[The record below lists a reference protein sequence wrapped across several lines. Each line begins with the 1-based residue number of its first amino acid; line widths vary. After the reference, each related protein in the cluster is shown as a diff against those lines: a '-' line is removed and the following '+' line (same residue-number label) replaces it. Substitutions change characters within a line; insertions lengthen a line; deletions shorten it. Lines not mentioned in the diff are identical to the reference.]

1 MMEKIQKAAAGAGKI
16 AAGMDSSALKGMS
29 KDDMKNEIMAYVA
42 AAVKT
47 IVFGENQDC
56 SMYYKNG
63 TFKTRGLGYGNNIE
77 VKLPLTEKM
86 MLEGAVSRKCDEAAQ
101 ESSLEKAEI
110 MTDKMAAYIRSLP
123 AEPYM
128 NVTFTNGWI
137 AAAAQEYIL
146 EQWAAEHGE
155 KVDDNLHICPVSD
168 INVSYNAL
176 YGMEFHPYDMYITKD
191 GIEGTSVLEHY
202 PINES
207 MREKVTQA
215 IMEKAEQVQQMMKE
229 KPENVM
235 DYQQK
240 AASVMQSLPQK
251 ALDALDDA
259 KNFEM
264 WMDKRELD
272 LFIKDFVSETFAG
285 FMAKTLPYAG
295 HFMKT
300 NEIMPEVNFN
310 FGYATS
316 PEPLKPEDFFVRFCN
331 ERAAFTK
338 EQAKEF
344 EEKSAEIIKVARYM
358 EHYNKS
364 VENTAEKM
372 QQCIKSITKEDLD
385 AHGFENTLENKM
397 TDLWQ
402 AEDEIYNLP
411 ENKTTVSM
419 LYSQDGN
426 GLLGVMISGTY
437 TGEMQAV
444 FTEDECNKITM
455 AAYDLFNEI
464 GLDDTEEEFI
474 EKTEEIEESL

>member
-16 AAGMDSSALKGMS
+16 AAGMDSSTLKGMS
-29 KDDMKNEIMAYVA
+29 RDDMKNEILAYVA
-42 AAVKT
+42 AAIKT
-47 IVFGENQDC
+47 IAFGENQDC
-56 SMYYKNG
+56 NMYYKNG
-63 TFKTRGLGYGNNIE
+63 TFKTSGLGYGNNIE
-77 VKLPLTEKM
+77 VKLPFTEKI
-86 MLEGAVSRKCDEAAQ
+86 MLEGAISRKCDEAAQ
-101 ESSLEKAEI
+101 ASSLEKSEA
-110 MTDKMAAYIRSLP
+110 MTDKMAAFVRSLP

-155 KVDDNLHICPVSD
+155 KVDENLHICPVND

-202 PINES
+202 PISES

-251 ALDALDDA
+251 ALEALDDA
-259 KNFEM
+259 RNLEM

-272 LFIKDFVSETFAG
+272 LFIKDSVSETFRE
-285 FMAKTLPYAG
+285 FMIETLPYAG
-295 HFMKT
+295 HFMRT

-358 EHYNKS
+358 EHYDKS
-364 VENTAEKM
+364 IENTAEKM

-385 AHGFENTLENKM
+385 VHGFEATLENKM
-397 TDLWQ
+397 TDLWRT
-402 AEDEIYNLP
+402 EDEIYNLP
-411 ENKTTVSM
+411 ENKTDVYM
-419 LYSQDGN
+419 LYTQDGN
-426 GLLGVMISGTY
+426 GLFGVIISGTY
-437 TGEMQAV
+437 TGDMQVV
-444 FTEDECNKITM
+444 FTDDECTRITM
-455 AAYDLFNEI
+455 AAYDLLNELN
-464 GLDDTEEEFI
+464 LDDMEEEF
-474 EKTEEIEESL
+474 TEEIEEAL

>member
-16 AAGMDSSALKGMS
+16 AAGMDSSTLKGMS
-29 KDDMKNEIMAYVA
+29 RDDMKNEILAYVA
-42 AAVKT
+42 AAIKT
-47 IVFGENQDC
+47 IAFGENQDC
-56 SMYYKNG
+56 NMYYKNG
-63 TFKTRGLGYGNNIE
+63 TFKTSGLGYGNNIE
-77 VKLPLTEKM
+77 VKLPFTEKI
-86 MLEGAVSRKCDEAAQ
+86 MLEGAISRKCDEAAQ
-101 ESSLEKAEI
+101 ASSLEKSEA

-155 KVDDNLHICPVSD
+155 KVDENLHICPVND

-202 PINES
+202 PISES

-251 ALDALDDA
+251 ALEALDDA
-259 KNFEM
+259 RNFEM

-272 LFIKDFVSETFAG
+272 LFIKDSVSETFAG
-285 FMAKTLPYAG
+285 FMAETLPYAG

-331 ERAAFTK
+331 ERAAFTE

-372 QQCIKSITKEDLD
+372 QQCIKSITKEDLEV
-385 AHGFENTLENKM
+385 HGFESALENKM
-397 TDLWQ
+397 TDLWRT
-402 AEDEIYNLP
+402 EDEIYSLP
-411 ENKTTVSM
+411 ENKTDVSM

-437 TGEMQAV
+437 TGEMQVV
-444 FTEDECNKITM
+444 FTEDECTRITM
-455 AAYDLFNEI
+455 AAYDLFNEMN
-464 GLDDTEEEFI
+464 LDDMEEEF
-474 EKTEEIEESL
+474 TEEIEETL